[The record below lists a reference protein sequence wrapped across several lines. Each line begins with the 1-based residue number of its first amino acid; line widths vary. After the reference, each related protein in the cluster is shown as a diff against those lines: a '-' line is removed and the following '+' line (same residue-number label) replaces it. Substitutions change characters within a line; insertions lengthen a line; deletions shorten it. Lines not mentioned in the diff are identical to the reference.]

1 MKKKITEKNL
11 NLEDWKSVGPEAIA
25 KIRSR
30 NIAMKIEKEK
40 KDAKFT
46 ARLSVADFEALKLAA
61 ESEGMGYQT
70 LLGSII
76 HKYVTGRLI
85 DIEEARKLLQVG

>member
-11 NLEDWKSVGPEAIA
+11 NLKEWTSTGPESLV
-25 KIRSR
+25 KIQNR
-30 NIAMKIEKEK
+30 NLAMRIEKEK
-40 KDAKFT
+40 KAAKFT

-76 HKYVTGRLI
+76 HKYVTGRLV
-85 DIEEARKLLQVG
+85 DIEEAKKILKVG

>member
-11 NLEDWKSVGPEAIA
+11 NIKDWKPAGPEAIA
-25 KIRSR
+25 KVRSR

-40 KDAKFT
+40 KAAKFT
-46 ARLSVADFEALKLAA
+46 TRLSVADFEALKLAA

-85 DIEEARKLLQVG
+85 DIEEAKKILKVG